1 MLCSYVRIY
10 WTDDGQSLDSS
21 LCTVRTVVLVRSGTG
36 IIIQY
41 SNITIRTGRT
51 VTSPADEDGRLVDKS
66 KRNKQSRNVWM
77 DGWCVVLSSEFWGIS
92 LSLSLSLPF
101 ERTHVCVWV
110 RVNTLQYYNGK
121 LMYRVPVLYCL

>member
-1 MLCSYVRIY
+1 MMLLHAVF
-10 WTDDGQSLDSS
+10 
-21 LCTVRTVVLVRSGTG
+21 LCTYLLDRRRSVFGLLFMYCTDGRTRTVGHRYNN

-92 LSLSLSLPF
+92 FSFLSLFRSSEPMYVFGLGLI
-101 ERTHVCVWV
+101 HY
-110 RVNTLQYYNGK
+110 NTT
-121 LMYRVPVLYCL
+121 MAS

>member
-92 LSLSLSLPF
+92 FSFLSLFRSSEPMYVFGLGLI
-101 ERTHVCVWV
+101 HY
-110 RVNTLQYYNGK
+110 NTT
-121 LMYRVPVLYCL
+121 MAS

>member
-51 VTSPADEDGRLVDKS
+51 VTSPADEDGRLVG
-66 KRNKQSRNVWM
+66 RQIQTKQTLEKCM
-77 DGWCVVLSSEFWGIS
+77 DGWGGRSSWVQSDGVCVYIDGVCIL
-92 LSLSLSLPF
+92 
-101 ERTHVCVWV
+101 RTNHNTVSMYMEDTSHSFSHKHVCI
-110 RVNTLQYYNGK
+110 
-121 LMYRVPVLYCL
+121 C